1 MRPGQLGFYYAALAL
16 TNVTRGA
23 CIVAQAWSAAL
34 VGAGLAGVGQIFVVS
49 HAVIILCGPV
59 VGVMID
65 RYSRRHLAIIGQLLI
80 GCATLIPWLWV
91 SAGWPL
97 SLWALVFVAAGS
109 SLGYVVMSGALDA
122 IQQAV
127 GERKD
132 QPRISAV
139 AGSIRQGFMI
149 AGSGIAGLG
158 IHYLSPAAAYL
169 FCSLFCVIA
178 AGLIYFLP
186 DARVNAVRR
195 GTVLTE
201 VAIGLREL
209 NAMPAVLRIGLLTA
223 IGFSVGQLSNVLL
236 PNFVRD
242 ELGGDSR
249 LFGIVDA
256 LWSVGGV
263 LSPLLLARFI
273 GLHRLSN
280 VEYWSAI
287 LLGLV
292 TALVW
297 SVERP
302 TTLMI
307 AYFFL
312 GCLFSVTKVVCDGRV
327 LEICAEEVVGRVR
340 THIQSLISVVGLFI
354 YLSPSILPIRT
365 ASASYLLWGSLV
377 ALCAAALFWTDM
389 KARTRDT
396 GLQSERTG

>member
-1 MRPGQLGFYYAALAL
+1 MPNQLGFYYAALAL

-23 CIVAQAWSAAL
+23 CIVAQAWSGAL

-49 HAVIILCGPV
+49 HAVIILFGPF

-132 QPRISAV
+132 QKRISAM

-186 DARVNAVRR
+186 DARVNAARR

-201 VAIGLREL
+201 VVVGLREL
-209 NAMPAVLRIGLLTA
+209 NAMPSVLRIGLLTA

-273 GLHRLSN
+273 GFHRLSN

-302 TTLMI
+302 ASLMI

-312 GCLFSVTKVVCDGRV
+312 GALFSITKVVCDGRV

-354 YLSPSILPIRT
+354 FLSPSILPIRT
-365 ASASYLLWGSLV
+365 ASASYLMWGSLV
-377 ALCAAALFWTDM
+377 ALFAVALFWTDT
-389 KARTRDT
+389 KARAQNG